1 MKRPLILP
9 GLFLGLS
16 LLRLPALGQDAAV
29 PTAAVPTAAAD
40 AATNPASKA
49 AAVAEQQGVDE
60 KFKQLAAD
68 IETLRAANQLLLDKL
83 SALKDDLQQIRSDQA
98 RLAASAVSREDLR
111 PLAQRIEE
119 VDKKRQEDKEA
130 ISEEIKKSAARLETL
145 LTNAAEA
152 AARPPVKPPVT
163 GVAAGA
169 ENGFRYSVKE
179 GDFLD
184 AIVAAYNAEFQKKG
198 MKTISVQQAKDANPG
213 VDWNRLKIGQKIVI
227 PHPAE

>member
-16 LLRLPALGQDAAV
+16 LLCLPAWGQDAAV
-29 PTAAVPTAAAD
+29 TNAAAD
-40 AATNPASKA
+40 AATNAASKA
-49 AAVAEQQGVDE
+49 AAVAEQQGMDE
-60 KFKQLAAD
+60 RFKQLAAD

-83 SALKDDLQQIRSDQA
+83 SALKDDLQEIHAEQA
-98 RLAASAVSREDLR
+98 RLAANAIGREDLK

-119 VDKKRQEDKEA
+119 VDKKRQEDKDA
-130 ISEEIKKSAARLETL
+130 ISEEIKKSAERVESL
-145 LTNAAEA
+145 LTNAAA
-152 AARPPVKPPVT
+152 AASKPPAKPPGT
-163 GVAAGA
+163 GGAPAA
-169 ENGFRYSVKE
+169 ENGFQYTMKE
-179 GDFLD
+179 GDTLD

-213 VDWNRLKIGQKIVI
+213 IVDWNRVRSGHRIVI

>member
-29 PTAAVPTAAAD
+29 TNAAAD
-40 AATNPASKA
+40 TATNAASKA

-68 IETLRAANQLLLDKL
+68 IETLRAANQLVLDKL
-83 SALKDDLQQIRSDQA
+83 SALKEDLQQIRADQA
-98 RLAASAVSREDLR
+98 RLAASAVGREDLK
-111 PLAQRIEE
+111 PLAQKIEE
-119 VDKKRQEDKEA
+119 VDKKRQEDKET

-152 AARPPVKPPVT
+152 ASKPPVKPPVT
-163 GVAAGA
+163 GVAAAA
-169 ENGFRYSVKE
+169 ENGFRYTMKE
-179 GDFLD
+179 GDYLD

-213 VDWNRLKIGQKIVI
+213 IVDWNRVKIGQKIVI